1 MMLVVRGRTYERF
14 TAALAD
20 SRDRAMRW
28 IVGGNALLGI
38 CGPLRVIRDWVEPG
52 EGPAMSAMLRKRK

>member
-38 CGPLRVIRDWVEPG
+38 
-52 EGPAMSAMLRKRK
+52 